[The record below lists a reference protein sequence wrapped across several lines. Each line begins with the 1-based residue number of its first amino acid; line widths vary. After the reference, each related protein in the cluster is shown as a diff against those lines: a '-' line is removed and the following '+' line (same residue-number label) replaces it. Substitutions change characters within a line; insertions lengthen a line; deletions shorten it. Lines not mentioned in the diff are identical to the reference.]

1 MNITNVTHACTS
13 EAIDVSSFFP
23 VGLAAVQMTSR
34 LLQDD
39 YLANPGSS
47 MASNPCTQRLARHAA
62 KSAGIVLDKLC
73 LERPETT
80 AKLNTSEKHY
90 GVPTFNFQM
99 LVQSREP
106 HCPSTDRKPRVQT

>member
-39 YLANPGSS
+39 YLANP
-47 MASNPCTQRLARHAA
+47 CTQRLARHAA

-90 GVPTFNFQM
+90 GVLTFNFQM